1 MAESKEAWE
10 QVGEQFAALGRRLRE
25 APDKA
30 AVEDA
35 LQGLAGAVDR
45 IVDTVSGA
53 VRDPGFKE
61 DVRNAAR
68 SLGDALTATVDEAR
82 RRIGGPRPGD

>member
-10 QVGEQFAALGRRLRE
+10 AVGEQFSALGRRLRE
-25 APDKA
+25 AGDKQ
-30 AVEDA
+30 AVDDA

-45 IVDTVSGA
+45 IVDTVTGA

-68 SLGDALTATVDEAR
+68 SRGDAITASVDEAR
-82 RRIGGPRPGD
+82 RRLSRD